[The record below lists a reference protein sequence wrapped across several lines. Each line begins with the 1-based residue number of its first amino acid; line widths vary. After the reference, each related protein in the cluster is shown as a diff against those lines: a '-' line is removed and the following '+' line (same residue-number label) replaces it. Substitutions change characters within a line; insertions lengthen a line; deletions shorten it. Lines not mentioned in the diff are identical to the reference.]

1 MSAEVR
7 ESPTVVIVVVSSR
20 CDERR
25 SQVMRRARRTRHT
38 LRGGLSIRL
47 VSGIGN
53 GHNHPVVV
61 IPAWVWRGGPVFR
74 IVFVGLAVGV
84 FFGAL
89 GFAESGSVAALVA
102 LVALG
107 PFVFGIPTA
116 RRMARFWPG
125 AKMLSGEDRVAVVW
139 ATRRGHNVDETSRAH
154 AVIEYGSGLREAHD
168 QARRY
173 RWVVPFVAALSLM
186 LALTDSFF
194 GAIRLALVSWLWV
207 AIIIVEL
214 WWWPRKRGAL
224 LSNAGRAETL
234 ARQVLAGGS

>member
-1 MSAEVR
+1 
-7 ESPTVVIVVVSSR
+7 
-20 CDERR
+20 
-25 SQVMRRARRTRHT
+25 
-38 LRGGLSIRL
+38 L
-47 VSGIGN
+47 VSEIGN
-53 GHNHPVVV
+53 GHNLSVVV

-74 IVFVGLAVGV
+74 AVVVGLAVGV

-107 PFVFGIPTA
+107 PFVFGIPMA

-125 AKMLSGEDRVAVVW
+125 AKMLSGEDRVAVVR
-139 ATRRGHNVDETSRAH
+139 ATRHGHNVDETFRVR

-173 RWVVPFVAALSLM
+173 RWVIPFVAALSLI

-194 GAIRLALVSWLWV
+194 GSIRLALVSWLWV
-207 AIIIVEL
+207 AIIVVEL
-214 WWWPRKRGAL
+214 SWWPRKLAAL

-234 ARQVLAGGS
+234 ARQVLARNE